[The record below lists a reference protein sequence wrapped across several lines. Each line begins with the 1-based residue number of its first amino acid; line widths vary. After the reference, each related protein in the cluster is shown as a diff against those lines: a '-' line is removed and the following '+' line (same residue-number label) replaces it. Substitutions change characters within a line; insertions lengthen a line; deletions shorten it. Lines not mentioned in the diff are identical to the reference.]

1 MNRTEISNLRLQNQQ
16 LFHSNFDKPDE
27 LVEWMGAIQ
36 AQDLP
41 MSLLAIAVRTKN
53 ATVKS
58 IENAFNEGKLIRTH
72 LMRPTWHIV
81 SHRDI
86 YWMLDLT
93 TAQIKRTI
101 GGRHNELE
109 LSKEILSKANRLLE
123 KNLENQELSRD
134 EIKAIFHENKLR
146 TNENRLSHL
155 LVNAEMEQLICNGKI
170 KGRLQTYALLSEKVP
185 TKITLPREEAVMKLA
200 RNFFRS
206 HGPATTADFVWW
218 SGLPMKDTRLAMEE
232 IKREATTISFDGND
246 YFFYENERRPR
257 PKSSGT
263 LLLPSYDEFLISYQ
277 SKHISINPEH
287 RTKAATMNGIFKPI
301 IVSNGEIIGTWKR
314 AKIKSETVVIL
325 EFFDAQHV
333 KLKEEI
339 RTLERFFR

>member
-1 MNRTEISNLRLQNQQ
+1 MNREQISNIRLQNQQ
-16 LFHSNFDKPDE
+16 LVKSNFEKPDE
-27 LVEWMGAIQ
+27 LVEWMGAVQ

-53 ATVKS
+53 ETVKS
-58 IENAFNEGKLIRTH
+58 VENAFNEGKLIRTH

-93 TAQIKRTI
+93 TVQIKRTI

-123 KNLENQELSRD
+123 KHLESTTLSRD

-146 TNENRLSHL
+146 TDENRLSHL
-155 LVNAEMEQLICNGKI
+155 LFNAEMEQIICNGEV
-170 KGRLQTYALLSEKVP
+170 KGHLQTYSLLEEKVP
-185 TKITLPREEAVMKLA
+185 NKIKLPREEALMKLG
-200 RNFFRS
+200 RSFFKS

-218 SGLPMKDTRLAMEE
+218 SGLPMKDIRWVIEELKSEMEMIKYEDTEFYFFGNPE
-232 IKREATTISFDGND
+232 IKPSL
-246 YFFYENERRPR
+246 
-257 PKSSGT
+257 KSGI

-277 SKHISINPEH
+277 SKHISINLEH

-301 IVSNGEIIGTWKR
+301 IVQNGEIIGTWKTSGT
-314 AKIKSETVVIL
+314 KKGISFEPQ
-325 EFFDAQHV
+325 FFDNV
-333 KLKEEI
+333 KVDLDKEI
-339 RTLERFFR
+339 SKLLDILS